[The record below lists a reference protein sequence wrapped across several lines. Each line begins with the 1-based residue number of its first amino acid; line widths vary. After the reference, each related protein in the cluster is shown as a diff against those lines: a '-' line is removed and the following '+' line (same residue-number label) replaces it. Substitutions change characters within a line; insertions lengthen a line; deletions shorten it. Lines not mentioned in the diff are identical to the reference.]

1 MTSEQK
7 MTMVA
12 HSLKFAHS
20 KAGGLELPEGWDQ
33 LIVFKAQLQQ
43 SRKISTNCVF
53 TGDKFYFPVF

>member
-1 MTSEQK
+1 

-33 LIVFKAQLQQ
+33 PIVFKAQLQQ